1 MSEAAKHTPTPWHV
15 VNGNRIKDELMPFDR
30 DERDTA
36 LITTVSG
43 HGDCES
49 DKANAAFIVKA
60 VNSHEMLVE
69 ALCDAVRP
77 YGVFDVAI
85 SSCAAST
92 VGDFLELKSRVRAA
106 LAAAGSQ

>member
-1 MSEAAKHTPTPWHV
+1 MEAAKHTPTPWRV

-30 DERDTA
+30 DERDTI

-60 VNSHEMLVE
+60 VNSHYQLVAALQEMMQYAGIIEERCDSVATDAARK
-69 ALCDAVRP
+69 ALDAVGAEYP
-77 YGVFDVAI
+77 
-85 SSCAAST
+85 
-92 VGDFLELKSRVRAA
+92 K
-106 LAAAGSQ
+106 